1 MWVTIWYVTMN
12 YLPQL
17 LADRLG
23 DEETP
28 AKRVPSRGR
37 QSEKGRAKQVNNQ
50 LSMQIKL
57 ACFNF
62 LLPQ

>member
-23 DEETP
+23 DKETR
-28 AKRVPSRGR
+28 AKRVPCRER
-37 QSEKGRAKQVNNQ
+37 QSEKGRAQTGEQ
-50 LSMQIKL
+50 LAFHADLIGL
-57 ACFNF
+57 F
-62 LLPQ
+62 